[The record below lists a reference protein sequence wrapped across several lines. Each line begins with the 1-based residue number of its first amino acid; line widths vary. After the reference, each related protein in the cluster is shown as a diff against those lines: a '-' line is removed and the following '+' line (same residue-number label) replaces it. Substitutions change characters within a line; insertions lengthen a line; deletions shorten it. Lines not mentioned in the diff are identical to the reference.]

1 LKLSHARRDVLL
13 SALLFGF
20 GAVLV
25 KTGGSHA
32 MVAAVM
38 RCLLTAVLL
47 AAFRPEVFRRKAWD
61 HAAIIAACAA
71 VLCNFAFVA
80 GFAFTKT
87 AVAISIAYSSPLLCP
102 WIAWLWNGE
111 RTKARDLWLI
121 LLGTVGVFVVASGT
135 VGGGGHHL
143 LGAAAAGIAAIAY
156 AFYIVAQRKI
166 GGRLD
171 VVFVG
176 NSTAAVLGA
185 VVVAIF
191 LSAEKGAAS
200 SLGWFSLNGAACA
213 VAFLL
218 VTRAIPRL
226 SAAETGLLAIAEVP
240 CAIVAAALFL
250 GEYPSSTELVG
261 VGIVLLSIVL
271 HILGKR
277 GDV

>member
-1 LKLSHARRDVLL
+1 MSTKAGEVHT
-13 SALLFGF
+13 AL
-20 GAVLV
+20 
-25 KTGGSHA
+25 
-32 MVAAVM
+32 
-38 RCLLTAVLL
+38 LL
-47 AAFRPEVFRRKAWD
+47 AAFRPEVFRRGTWNR
-61 HAAIIAACAA
+61 AAIVAACAA

-121 LLGTVGVFVVASGT
+121 LLGTVGVLVVASGT

-143 LGAAAAGIAAIAY
+143 LGVTAAAVAAIAY
-156 AFYIVAQRKI
+156 AFYIVAQQKL

-185 VVVAIF
+185 VIIAIF
-191 LSAEKGAAS
+191 LSTEKGAAA
-200 SLGWFSLNGAACA
+200 SLGWFSLNGVACA

-226 SAAETGLLAIAEVP
+226 SAAETGLLTIAEVP
-240 CAIVAAALFL
+240 CAIGAAALFL

-271 HILGKR
+271 HIIGKR